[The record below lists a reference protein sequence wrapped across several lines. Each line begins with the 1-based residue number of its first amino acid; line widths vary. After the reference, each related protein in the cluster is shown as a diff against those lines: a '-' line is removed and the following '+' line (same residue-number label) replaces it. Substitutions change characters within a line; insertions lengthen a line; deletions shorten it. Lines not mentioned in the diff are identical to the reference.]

1 MKNTA
6 AIALLV
12 ARAAAQDRADMA
24 QDRNKKDD
32 TQRFRAATQEDR
44 CKDDAVDKADGELKT
59 AQGLLDAERKKVEG
73 DGTGVTTPAG
83 RGTAGEILAKLT
95 DQNTQTKALAA
106 ADVTNKAK
114 VDDDIKLDKLELEA
128 RRAWDAKKADEV
140 AKKVLD
146 DAQ

>member
-44 CKDDAVDKADGELKT
+44 CKDDAVDTADGELKT
-59 AQGLLDAERKKVEG
+59 ELANVETERKKVEG
-73 DGTGVTTPAG
+73 DGTAAATAAG

-114 VDDDIKLDKLELEA
+114 VEEDIKLDRLELEA
-128 RRAWDAKKADEV
+128 RRAWDAKMA
-140 AKKVLD
+140 L
-146 DAQ
+146 

>member
-1 MKNTA
+1 M
-6 AIALLV
+6 
-12 ARAAAQDRADMA
+12 
-24 QDRNKKDD
+24 
-32 TQRFRAATQEDR
+32 
-44 CKDDAVDKADGELKT
+44 
-59 AQGLLDAERKKVEG
+59 VEG
-73 DGTGVTTPAG
+73 DGTGAATTAG

-106 ADVTNKAK
+106 ADVTNKVK
-114 VDDDIKLDKLELEA
+114 VEEDIKLDRLELEA